1 MTRREEGKR
10 DEEEKDSCPQHMIQV
25 VLRADP
31 FSSVHDKVNTDLS
44 SAELVLGGVGGQE
57 GKKAREMRK
66 RKTAGTMGLNLSLH
80 DKVNTDLSSA
90 ELVLGGVGGR
100 EGKKARETRKRKTAG
115 TAITCM

>member
-1 MTRREEGKR
+1 MWEDEKGRRQERQGRERQLAPPYETG
-10 DEEEKDSCPQHMIQV
+10 ST
-25 VLRADP
+25 
-31 FSSVHDKVNTDLS
+31 DKVNTDLS
-44 SAELVLGGVGGQE
+44 SSELVLGGVGGRE

-66 RKTAGTMGLNLSLH
+66 RKTAGTTISSLIPSLH

-115 TAITCM
+115 TAITYR